1 MRSHGFRK
9 FAITMMDKANV
20 KDTHRRYL
28 TGHAQVGQDASYVL
42 PTEEALLAEYI
53 KAIDLLTIDP
63 TQRLRRENVEL
74 RKTQS
79 DYLAELGDL
88 RHDFNEMKQLL
99 VHLSKES
106 QKQLIDEFNQKV
118 EDKAD
123 IEWSCD

>member
-88 RHDFNEMKQLL
+88 RHNFNEMKQLL